1 MYFCPLDICFKTM
14 NQYDVIIVGA
24 GPAGIFTA
32 YELLQNEATAKYRI
46 LILEKGRGSNR
57 VCPKTT
63 NGGRC
68 MHCHPCSITT
78 GWAGA
83 GAFSDGKL
91 SLSHEVGGTLP
102 EYIGIEKT
110 IELIKYTDDIYI
122 RFGADAKIHGET
134 LTPEMKDIAR
144 RSIDAN
150 LKLVHC
156 PVRHLGTE
164 KARNLYQQLF
174 IELESKGVEI
184 HFNEQVEDLISSS
197 RSNDGI
203 IRFNDP
209 ANDVINTENHING
222 VVTRKGEYFGKNVVI
237 AVGREGSGWLLAQCE
252 KNKISTQAGVVDIG
266 VRVECRNEVM
276 QELNQNFY
284 EAKLIHYSKT
294 FDDKIR
300 TFCSNPGGFVSSE
313 YYDNDLAVV
322 NGHSYKDLKSENTNF
337 ALLVSQKFTE
347 PFNAPIEYGKHVAS
361 LANMLTN
368 NQIMVQR
375 FGDIVRGRRTTKER
389 MIRNNIIPTLKDAVP
404 GDLSLVLPHRILVD
418 IVEMIHALDKVS
430 PGLASDETLL
440 YGVEVKFY
448 SNVIKVDEHFRA
460 KAFENLYFAGDG
472 AGITRGLMQASVN
485 GVIIAREIQKT
496 V

>member
-1 MYFCPLDICFKTM
+1 MNNYDI
-14 NQYDVIIVGA
+14 IIVGA

-32 YELLQNEATAKYRI
+32 YELLQNKATAHYRI

-57 VCPKTT
+57 VCQKTT
-63 NGGRC
+63 NDGRC
-68 MHCHPCSITT
+68 IHCHPCNITT

-91 SLSHEVGGTLP
+91 SLSHEVGGSLP
-102 EYIGIEKT
+102 EYIGVEKT

-122 RFGADAKIHGET
+122 KFGVDSKIHGET

-164 KARNLYQQLF
+164 KVRNLYHQLF
-174 IELESKGVEI
+174 VELEAKGVEI
-184 HFNEQVEDLISSS
+184 HFNEPVVELINN
-197 RSNDGI
+197 SNLKDGI
-203 IRFNDP
+203 IRFYESEENESS
-209 ANDVINTENHING
+209 NGNRIEGVITP
-222 VVTRKGEYFGKNVVI
+222 KGEYFGKNVVI
-237 AVGREGSGWLLAQCE
+237 AVGREGSEWLLTQCE
-252 KNKISTQAGVVDIG
+252 KNKITTEAGIVDIG

-276 QELNQNFY
+276 QELNDNFY

-347 PFNAPIEYGKHVAS
+347 PFNAPIEYGKHIAS

-368 NQIMVQR
+368 NHILVQR
-375 FGDIVRGRRTTKER
+375 FGDIIRGRRTTKER
-389 MIRNNIIPTLKDAVP
+389 LFRNNIIPTLKDAVP

-448 SNVIKVDEHFRA
+448 SNIIKVDEHFRS
-460 KAFENLYFAGDG
+460 KAFENLYLAGDG

-485 GVIIAREIQKT
+485 GVIIAREILKSEET
-496 V
+496 